1 MKDER
6 KKSGGQWE
14 EKRVEG
20 KDGGRKGACL
30 VRSKRGKIRDEKAC
44 LGWREVQ

>member
-1 MKDER
+1 MKGER
-6 KKSGGQWE
+6 VEGNG
-14 EKRVEG
+14 KRVEG